1 MVSTTELTCVTP
13 NFEQFGPKECVIQ
26 IAMQGDDLTTTWIPF
41 QYYLNTRAHR
51 SLAYGPGLLQDVK
64 PGEPVEFVI
73 VAKNDLGENRTSGR
87 DVFQVKITKEVQPAE
102 GEEDAK
108 PQTIEIP
115 CEIDDKDDG
124 SYLCKYQVDTEGP
137 VSIDI

>member
-87 DVFQVKITKEVQPAE
+87 DVF
-102 GEEDAK
+102 
-108 PQTIEIP
+108 
-115 CEIDDKDDG
+115 
-124 SYLCKYQVDTEGP
+124 
-137 VSIDI
+137 